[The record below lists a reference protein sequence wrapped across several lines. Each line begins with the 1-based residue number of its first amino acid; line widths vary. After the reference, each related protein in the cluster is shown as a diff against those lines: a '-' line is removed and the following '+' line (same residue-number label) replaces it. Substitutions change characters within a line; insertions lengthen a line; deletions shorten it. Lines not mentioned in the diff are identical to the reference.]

1 MIVVLLILS
10 AAQFAYFHQP
20 LKELA
25 CIGIA
30 LMKGLATT
38 RVSTIDKAG
47 DEMHQADSNPSVEL
61 ELIQ

>member
-1 MIVVLLILS
+1 
-10 AAQFAYFHQP
+10 
-20 LKELA
+20 
-25 CIGIA
+25 
-30 LMKGLATT
+30 MKGLATT